1 LHNTL
6 RVVDIIQI
14 LIQSLFNFIQNQ
26 DQSLKGGEN
35 FDKIFTETL
44 KDILKD
50 FKSAHFSFQDII
62 DELIE
67 RGNLQNQD
75 ENSLKQL
82 LSYIQK
88 NFQPGN
94 LEDKDSSSDGQN
106 KQDGEKSGINI
117 NDLGTL
123 FYLNFA
129 TQNLPEDINKE
140 ENPSF
145 SSIEI
150 KPDVEGKVE
159 KGMTYEAGKVRI
171 EGEILL
177 KEGEI
182 YQNLKTSVSNL
193 TSNIKE
199 NNNNIKE
206 NNIKENVVKENAQN
220 IREDIANQ
228 NKQTDKLSDI
238 LKNADQRVNEI
249 EKNTDKKVGIYLE
262 ANEKLSS
269 DAVEEF
275 KLKEKIQNDKDNK
288 AGNILNN
295 KDGNILDN
303 KAGNILNFQNDSK
316 DGNILNNKD
325 GNILNFQNDIDT
337 QKKEKGEEVKVDK
350 SRKTQEMNLSNE
362 LEKNLQQKI
371 SSSHDSVKSDDN
383 TGSSSHLKSESLNF
397 IKSDD
402 SLKSDIR
409 VESNLKEVGKSSE
422 QFQAQISQ
430 KIEELKKVV
439 LEAVRVSYG
448 AFQKR
453 AYVEANIF
461 GSKVIVDVSLDPSHN
476 MSISIATQD
485 SALRAEISK
494 HQDDLQRFL
503 KDNNFTLQSF
513 NVGVD
518 LDNRGGSE
526 NFVSYKDLPRVQS
539 FYTEKL
545 YEEKISRGTLF
556 ANVKGRVSFFV

>member
-1 LHNTL
+1 MHNTL

-249 EKNTDKKVGIYLE
+249 EKNTDKKVDIYLE

-288 AGNILNN
+288 A
-295 KDGNILDN
+295 
-303 KAGNILNFQNDSK
+303 
-316 DGNILNNKD
+316 GNILNNKD

>member
-1 LHNTL
+1 M
-6 RVVDIIQI
+6 VDIIQI

-171 EGEILL
+171 EGEILF
-177 KEGEI
+177 
-182 YQNLKTSVSNL
+182 
-193 TSNIKE
+193 
-199 NNNNIKE
+199 
-206 NNIKENVVKENAQN
+206 IKENVVKENAQN

-249 EKNTDKKVGIYLE
+249 EKNTDKKVDIYLE

-295 KDGNILDN
+295 KDGNIL
-303 KAGNILNFQNDSK
+303 
-316 DGNILNNKD
+316 
-325 GNILNFQNDIDT
+325 NFQNDIDT
-337 QKKEKGEEVKVDK
+337 QKKEKGEEVKEVKVDK
-350 SRKTQEMNLSNE
+350 SRDTQEMNLSNE

-453 AYVEANIF
+453 AYVEANIL

>member
-1 LHNTL
+1 MHNTL

-275 KLKEKIQNDKDNK
+275 KLKEKIQNDKHSKNE
-288 AGNILNN
+288 NILN
-295 KDGNILDN
+295 
-303 KAGNILNFQNDSK
+303 SK
-316 DGNILNNKD
+316 EG

-350 SRKTQEMNLSNE
+350 SRDTQENIMNLNNE

-371 SSSHDSVKSDDN
+371 SGSHDSVKSDDN
-383 TGSSSHLKSESLNF
+383 TGNSSHLKSESLNF

-409 VESNLKEVGKSSE
+409 AESNLKEVGKSSE

>member
-1 LHNTL
+1 MHNTL

-220 IREDIANQ
+220 TREDIANQ

-249 EKNTDKKVGIYLE
+249 EKNTDKKVDIYLE

-275 KLKEKIQNDKDNK
+275 KLKEKIQNDKDSK

-295 KDGNILDN
+295 KD
-303 KAGNILNFQNDSK
+303 GNILNFQNDSK

-337 QKKEKGEEVKVDK
+337 QKKGE
-350 SRKTQEMNLSNE
+350 
-362 LEKNLQQKI
+362 
-371 SSSHDSVKSDDN
+371 
-383 TGSSSHLKSESLNF
+383 
-397 IKSDD
+397 
-402 SLKSDIR
+402 
-409 VESNLKEVGKSSE
+409 
-422 QFQAQISQ
+422 
-430 KIEELKKVV
+430 
-439 LEAVRVSYG
+439 
-448 AFQKR
+448 
-453 AYVEANIF
+453 
-461 GSKVIVDVSLDPSHN
+461 
-476 MSISIATQD
+476 
-485 SALRAEISK
+485 
-494 HQDDLQRFL
+494 
-503 KDNNFTLQSF
+503 
-513 NVGVD
+513 
-518 LDNRGGSE
+518 
-526 NFVSYKDLPRVQS
+526 
-539 FYTEKL
+539 
-545 YEEKISRGTLF
+545 
-556 ANVKGRVSFFV
+556 GRRS